1 MNDYGP
7 AILAMTQGIGVFNTL
22 LPPLADIRRA
32 DEFSEIAQDVRMGE
46 LAACTIT
53 LAIGVLV
60 SVLTK
65 RTVPIIIS
73 AIICAVMLAV
83 YETTLKV

>member
-1 MNDYGP
+1 MDYGP

-22 LPPLADIRRA
+22 LPPLAEIRRG

-46 LAACTIT
+46 LASCTIT
-53 LAIGVLV
+53 MAIGILV

-65 RTVPIIIS
+65 RIVPVVIS
-73 AIICAVMLAV
+73 AVICAVMLAV